1 MDDPGPGQPGHLVA
15 NFARK
20 KVHMFYLFVKR
31 YRIRLGVW
39 MCMVNGYV
47 IVSAS

>member
-20 KVHMFYLFVKR
+20 KSAYVLFVCQE
-31 YRIRLGVW
+31 I
-39 MCMVNGYV
+39 
-47 IVSAS
+47 